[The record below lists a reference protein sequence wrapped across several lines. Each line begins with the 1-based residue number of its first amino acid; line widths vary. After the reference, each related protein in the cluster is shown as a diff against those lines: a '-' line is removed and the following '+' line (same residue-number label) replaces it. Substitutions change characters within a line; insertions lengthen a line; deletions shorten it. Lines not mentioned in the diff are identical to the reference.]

1 MLQTNDS
8 AEITT
13 PINLLLGDKL
23 RLLPLFSKAMET
35 LAFGHPYKNFFVV
48 AIKGKDS
55 SDSSITAIKV
65 FDYGEE
71 VAHLSTYTPDSLS
84 RPKAQLQIAYNYDV
98 QSKNPRNVK
107 RSSDNR
113 KIEQMI
119 LGIKPAELSQCDTT
133 DNIKHLVART
143 TKASQYEDDINYM
156 CRWMYYSNY
165 EDQIRILN
173 SMING
178 SGDIPYRDN
187 NMSVSEAFT
196 KYKSQYDE
204 AMKEGASYLRHA
216 VTVFATP
223 MGKYRVFNRTQDGD
237 KVDMWIEDY
246 ESRDALPEEV
256 SGQMAVLEISESSEN
271 LTFRRHSDPEPI
283 KVDGVGMIH
292 GYLYHCYTMIGE
304 NFRDTR
310 SQSQSEGS

>member
-8 AEITT
+8 VEITT
-13 PINLLLGDKL
+13 PINLLLGDKV
-23 RLLPLFSKAMET
+23 RSLPLFSKAMET

-55 SDSSITAIKV
+55 ADSSITAIKV

-98 QSKNPRNVK
+98 QSKHPRNVK

-119 LGIKPAELSQCDTT
+119 LGIRPAELSQCDTT

-143 TKASQYEDDINYM
+143 TQASRYEDDVNCLM
-156 CRWMYYSNY
+156 RWMYYSNY
-165 EDQIRILN
+165 ADQVRILS

-178 SGDIPYRDN
+178 NGEIPYKDN
-187 NMSVSEAFT
+187 NMSVGEAFT
-196 KYKSQYDE
+196 QYKSQYEE
-204 AMKEGASYLRHA
+204 AMKEGESYLRHA

-271 LTFRRHSDPEPI
+271 LRFYRQSDPEPI

-292 GYLYHCYTMIGE
+292 GRLYHCYTMIGE